1 VQELISIL
9 SAHSPAVLPLARRAI
24 LQATRLDFERALEE
38 TEKFY
43 LDTLMKTED
52 AHEGVRAFLERRR
65 PVWAGR

>member
-1 VQELISIL
+1 M
-9 SAHSPAVLPLARRAI
+9 HARRAV
-24 LQATRLDFERALEE
+24 LRATGLDFERALEE